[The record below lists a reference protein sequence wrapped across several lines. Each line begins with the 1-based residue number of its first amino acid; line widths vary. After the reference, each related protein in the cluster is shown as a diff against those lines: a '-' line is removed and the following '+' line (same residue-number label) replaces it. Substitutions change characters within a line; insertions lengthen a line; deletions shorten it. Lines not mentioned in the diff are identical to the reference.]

1 LVRFSSKI
9 ILCSLVVRKIK
20 VFIHWP
26 SPSHVPNLFSSR
38 PPVTRHLNIWSKYYS
53 KVRAGILVMCLA
65 WLEAQKP
72 ESQSPGFAS
81 QAKPNS
87 GLDRGLGFGLRLVK
101 PKPGLLQTKFP
112 VWMTHE

>member
-1 LVRFSSKI
+1 MYQI
-9 ILCSLVVRKIK
+9 CSV
-20 VFIHWP
+20 HD
-26 SPSHVPNLFSSR
+26 

-65 WLEAQKP
+65 WLEARKP

-101 PKPGLLQTKFP
+101 PKPGLQALAFTNKISC
-112 VWMTHE
+112 VDDS